1 MFLGGPK
8 NNGNLSRRQAT
19 RRGWPEAS
27 GRPGLGTLIGKTRKK
42 RSGHGKARGDLEIHN
57 YRMKLPREKALGLPE
72 APRFLK
78 HKKTHMEILQKP
90 CHGWPSQPRGRKKKN
105 GLRNLLRIGSGPRG
119 GRPELGISTTLGNI
133 CRGTVPGSWQRRAGT
148 RYPEGNASMIASVL
162 KGNEQ

>member
-1 MFLGGPK
+1 MSLGGPK

-78 HKKTHMEILQKP
+78 HKKTHMEIL
-90 CHGWPSQPRGRKKKN
+90 
-105 GLRNLLRIGSGPRG
+105 
-119 GRPELGISTTLGNI
+119 
-133 CRGTVPGSWQRRAGT
+133 
-148 RYPEGNASMIASVL
+148 
-162 KGNEQ
+162 